1 MNLELKNK
9 LQISEDYI
17 EELVNKS
24 WQEIETLQTQVNNL
38 ESDPVSVSLK
48 TLIKNLLTSYYV
60 FVGGLENLQDEFR
73 ELSNSFSTA
82 EKEPLEEPELE
93 LEATSMTLAENNQI
107 NDNKFLIQEE
117 LSEPFEYF
125 VDFDE
130 PIGDP
135 ISDIDL
141 YGTE

>member
-60 FVGGLENLQDEFR
+60 FVGGLENLQDEFS
-73 ELSNSFSTA
+73 ELNNSFSSA
-82 EKEPLEEPELE
+82 EKEPLKVPELE
-93 LEATSMTLAENNQI
+93 LETTSMTLAENDQV